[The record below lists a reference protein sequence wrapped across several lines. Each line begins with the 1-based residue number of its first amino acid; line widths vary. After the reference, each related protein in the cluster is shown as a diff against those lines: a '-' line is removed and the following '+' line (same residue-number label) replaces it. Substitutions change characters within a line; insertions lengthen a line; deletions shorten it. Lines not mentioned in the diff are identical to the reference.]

1 MVDETGLDEP
11 KVDELAEDE
20 IAVDKS
26 GPHQE
31 SDVKCFLGY

>member
-1 MVDETGLDEP
+1 MVDKAGL
-11 KVDELAEDE
+11 VDEDAEDE

-31 SDVKCFLGY
+31 SDF

>member
-1 MVDETGLDEP
+1 MVDKAGLDEP
-11 KVDELAEDE
+11 KVDEAAEDK

-31 SDVKCFLGY
+31 SDF